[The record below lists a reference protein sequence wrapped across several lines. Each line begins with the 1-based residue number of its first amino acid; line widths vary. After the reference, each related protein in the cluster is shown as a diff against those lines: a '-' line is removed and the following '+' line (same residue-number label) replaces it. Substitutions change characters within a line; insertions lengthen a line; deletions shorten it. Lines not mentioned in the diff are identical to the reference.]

1 MMAHHFTHAKRSN
14 HRHDKYENMVIGT
27 CRVPKPTGP
36 YRTSNAASHTR
47 PGLYT
52 RSLLAYLHM
61 RFSRSLLLSPQ
72 PLAQRL
78 PGHQAHS
85 TRHMRE
91 GCAPLSLAPTQRSSD
106 SRESGS
112 ARASAGSK
120 IGDLRAL
127 HRRDGPGPS
136 SGPGSFHGKEGLRPI
151 PEVTCSGRRRFW
163 PCVARWDVE
172 KAPARGLHR
181 CEVVSGEATRRK
193 ALRSEQTHVKLYIR
207 LEVLAYPRALKD
219 DV

>member
-1 MMAHHFTHAKRSN
+1 MNSLSPGISARYERIQHEMMAHHFTHAKRSN

-91 GCAPLSLAPTQRSSD
+91 GCAIEPRTNAVTH
-106 SRESGS
+106 
-112 ARASAGSK
+112 ARAAARAPRRGQRF
-120 IGDLRAL
+120 DCRAL
-127 HRRDGPGPS
+127 PLRVCQRHPSRRAAS
-136 SGPGSFHGKEGLRPI
+136 
-151 PEVTCSGRRRFW
+151 
-163 PCVARWDVE
+163 
-172 KAPARGLHR
+172 
-181 CEVVSGEATRRK
+181 
-193 ALRSEQTHVKLYIR
+193 
-207 LEVLAYPRALKD
+207 
-219 DV
+219 